1 MTDSVDLQ
9 LTVFFRAF
17 TFFQRRMCFGKAVC
31 GFLPKRLLPKRLL
44 PLDKRP
50 KDFCPTDFC
59 PKHKKVEIGR
69 AAGTPITCVACC
81 SLLFKIL
88 PLWEW
93 KFWQI
98 HKVPLYDSK
107 FSPSFTC
114 FPILKWHGM
123 WFWPIYKG
131 HLQGSPPLRF
141 EIFTKL
147 HLFSNFLVTWDVILA
162 NSQGPSFM
170 IQNFLQASL
179 VFHFFSDMAWDVI
192 LANLRGSPPFW
203 FEIFTK

>member
-1 MTDSVDLQ
+1 MF
-9 LTVFFRAF
+9 LTVVLL
-17 TFFQRRMCFGKAVC
+17 VC
-31 GFLPKRLLPKRLL
+31 GFLPKRLLPKGLL

-81 SLLFKIL
+81 SLLFRIL

-98 HKVPLYDSK
+98 HN
-107 FSPSFTC
+107 
-114 FPILKWHGM
+114 
-123 WFWPIYKG
+123 
-131 HLQGSPPLRF
+131 LQGSFTRVSPLRF

-162 NSQGPSFM
+162 N
-170 IQNFLQASL
+170 LQ
-179 VFHFFSDMAWDVI
+179 
-192 LANLRGSPPFW
+192 GSPPLW
-203 FEIFTK
+203 FEIFTKVSFTFFPILKWGWFGIFTKLFFQFWDHRTSYTISILKSEVTWPM